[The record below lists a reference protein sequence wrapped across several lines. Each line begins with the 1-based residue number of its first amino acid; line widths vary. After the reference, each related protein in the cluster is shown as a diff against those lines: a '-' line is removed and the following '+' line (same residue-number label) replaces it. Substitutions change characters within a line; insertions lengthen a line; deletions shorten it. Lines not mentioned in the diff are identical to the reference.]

1 MLELY
6 GWAVVRVLTSLTVQT
21 MMGMDMELMQQVGS
35 AYCNL
40 VIHSICAFLGTVVGN
55 VYGLAK
61 KATAIAVR
69 VLNDNGAG
77 TFAYVFFVKLQQIST
92 LCLNCRDVVA
102 GVDYAANDHVEK
114 KKPSVAKYVRTLL

>member
-35 AYCNL
+35 AHCNL
-40 VIHSICAFLGTVVGN
+40 VIHSFCGFLGTVVGN

-69 VLNDNGAG
+69 VLNNNGYG
-77 TFAYVFFVKLQQIST
+77 TFAYVFFVKL
-92 LCLNCRDVVA
+92 
-102 GVDYAANDHVEK
+102 
-114 KKPSVAKYVRTLL
+114 